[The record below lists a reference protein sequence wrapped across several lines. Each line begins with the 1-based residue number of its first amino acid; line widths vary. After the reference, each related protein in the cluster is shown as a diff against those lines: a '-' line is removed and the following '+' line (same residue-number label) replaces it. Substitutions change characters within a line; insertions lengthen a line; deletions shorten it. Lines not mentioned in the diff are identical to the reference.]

1 MSVSQGV
8 TVVVSD
14 FAPPQIGGTSSVL
27 YELLRHFPPESL
39 VLATRKMAPDET
51 SDDRVLQVS
60 TIRVSHPWMG
70 PLRAAGMIVD
80 VVRHLK
86 RLRKRPRNIFA
97 VFPSIDFLLVSLG
110 LSRLLDVP
118 VYVYLNDCLEE
129 VAVSR
134 RDIFL
139 TRLAAG
145 AVFGQAAKVYA
156 MSELMERY
164 YKEKGI
170 KTEALPHC
178 IDVSKI
184 RHPND
189 RADSTSIRIGFAGEV
204 YQTNDSALADLAKAK
219 EILQDKVELHFAL
232 GRKSRKSLGKLGVLD
247 SIDSVSTYGTYDE
260 LLDFLSTCDILF
272 VPMNFE
278 SIFSKDLKTIFPTKV
293 TDYWLAQ
300 RPILVYGPKEY
311 AFVSKAVED
320 GYAVAVT
327 KKGPEGLAAA
337 ITNIMNSPELRSA
350 LVSRSEKM
358 IEEHDSIRI
367 SKKLMS
373 DLGINNS

>member
-1 MSVSQGV
+1 
-8 TVVVSD
+8 
-14 FAPPQIGGTSSVL
+14 
-27 YELLRHFPPESL
+27 
-39 VLATRKMAPDET
+39 
-51 SDDRVLQVS
+51 
-60 TIRVSHPWMG
+60 
-70 PLRAAGMIVD
+70 MIVD

-86 RLRKRPRNIFA
+86 RLRRRPRSIFA

-129 VAVSR
+129 VAISR
-134 RDIFL
+134 LDIFR

-145 AVFGQAAKVYA
+145 VVFGQAAKVYS

-164 YKEKGI
+164 YKERGI
-170 KTEALPHC
+170 KTESLPHC
-178 IDVSKI
+178 IDASKI

-189 RADSTSIRIGFAGEV
+189 RADSTCIRIGFAGEV

-219 EILQDKVELHFAL
+219 EILRDKVELHFAL
-232 GRKSRKSLGKLGVLD
+232 GLQSRKSLGKLGVLD
-247 SIDSVSTYGTYDE
+247 AIDSISTYGTYDE

-278 SIFSKDLKTIFPTKV
+278 SIYSKDLKTIFPTKV

-300 RPILVYGPKEY
+300 RPILVYGSKEY
-311 AFVSKAVED
+311 AFVTKAVED

-327 KKGPEGLAAA
+327 EKGPEGLAAA
-337 ITNIMNSPELRSA
+337 ITKIMDSPELRRA
-350 LVSRSEKM
+350 LVSGSRKM
-358 IEEHDSIRI
+358 IEEHDGIRI

-373 DLGINNS
+373 DLGINSS